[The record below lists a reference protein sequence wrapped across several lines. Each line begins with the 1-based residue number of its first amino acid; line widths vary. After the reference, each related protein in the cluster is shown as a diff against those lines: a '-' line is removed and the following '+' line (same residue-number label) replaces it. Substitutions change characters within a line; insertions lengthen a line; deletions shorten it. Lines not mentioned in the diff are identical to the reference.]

1 MKLLGP
7 NGTVNPFKSRELEA
21 TLRRG
26 LLTKSFT
33 GICKIESIENQS
45 IAKISAVYEVLT
57 RFRT

>member
-7 NGTVNPFKSRELEA
+7 NGTVTPFKSRELET
-21 TLRRG
+21 TLKRG

-33 GICKIESIENQS
+33 GIFRIESTKIQS
-45 IAKISAVYEVLT
+45 IAEISAVYEVLT